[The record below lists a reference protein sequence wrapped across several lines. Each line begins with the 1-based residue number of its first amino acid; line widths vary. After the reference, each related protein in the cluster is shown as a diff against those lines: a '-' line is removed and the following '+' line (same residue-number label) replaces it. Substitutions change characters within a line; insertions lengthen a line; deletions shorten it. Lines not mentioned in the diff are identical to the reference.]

1 MNRFQPTLTL
11 LASALMLSAC
21 NVPRMPGSLN
31 FPKEA
36 PSSTSAGTSADPNQP
51 PSEPQR
57 LQVGALPPAL
67 TPQRQTVSVS
77 PSGSNAVDGKAADE
91 EVSIAIE
98 QTPLPMFVQILY
110 GNVLKR
116 PYSMDA
122 AVSARTDPVT
132 FKSSKPLSKRRL
144 NELSANL
151 LRSYGLGVEDLDGVI
166 RVTAQSS
173 AGVNSTRLTV
183 GRQVPDSASGLS
195 QVHQYVELE
204 YVKNSEMVQWL
215 RQILG
220 QRVQLQEDNARNAFL
235 LSGSATEIRAAI
247 TLIESF
253 DQPRMRGKVSA
264 RLNPA
269 YVSPV
274 DLANRLND
282 MLNAQGIAAS
292 QSVTTTQATVLLIP
306 MQGTGSVFAF
316 ATSQALLDHAV
327 RWAMEIDKPNPTG
340 TSLRGGLFTYPVK
353 YADAQALAQ
362 TLGDVLSAG
371 TTGAVPPP
379 QTTATGGA
387 APTPA
392 TRTFGRVTVNNA
404 TNTLIIKGTSADEQ
418 QQILDLLRE
427 LDRPAKSA
435 WIEVL
440 IAEVTSE
447 AKDELGVDW
456 SGNTAGVGV
465 KGALKSGSLSGGG
478 LNLSYV
484 NSASTLLARLN
495 ALSTQGKSRIVSYP
509 RVLARNGETASIRV
523 GREVPVVTSVQST
536 GVTSGT
542 NGGQLGVLQQIQYRS
557 TGVILQVRPVI
568 NSGNRLDLEVT
579 QEVSS
584 AIPTTTGVTST
595 PTITNRHI
603 ETKLSLR
610 DGSSVLLGGLIQ
622 RNDNTS
628 AGGLPGI
635 KDIPI
640 FGGLFGNW
648 SKSSD
653 DTELLVMITPYVVN
667 DDFEAE
673 QLAESV
679 RATFGTWAQEL
690 SLSRVVKERPV
701 MTPPPAPAERS
712 PQLGMPQ
719 YVPSLAMPQPQTRVP
734 GSRPTEAPADDSG
747 IISSKPLQ
755 VAPPPS
761 GPTEPPK
768 PGDKPPIEGSASK
781 QPAAPAPGPAVT
793 LPGGVKGNV
802 VTDPSVLEEV
812 KKLIKQK

>member
-1 MNRFQPTLTL
+1 MSVT
-11 LASALMLSAC
+11 
-21 NVPRMPGSLN
+21 
-31 FPKEA
+31 
-36 PSSTSAGTSADPNQP
+36 PSSSDAANTG
-51 PSEPQR
+51 
-57 LQVGALPPAL
+57 
-67 TPQRQTVSVS
+67 
-77 PSGSNAVDGKAADE
+77 AADE

-116 PYSMDA
+116 PYAMDA

-151 LRSYGLGVEDLDGVI
+151 LRSYGLGIEDLDGVI
-166 RVTAQSS
+166 RITAQNS

-183 GRQVPDSASGLS
+183 GRQVPENTGGLS

-235 LSGSATEIRAAI
+235 LSGSASEIRAAI
-247 TLIESF
+247 TLIDSF

-269 YVSPV
+269 NISPV
-274 DLANRLND
+274 DLANRLNE
-282 MLNAQGIAAS
+282 MLNAQGISAS
-292 QSVTTTQATVLLIP
+292 QTVTTAQATVLLIP

-316 ATSQALLDHAV
+316 ATSQALLDHTV
-327 RWAMEIDKPNPTG
+327 RWAMEVDKPNPAG

-371 TTGAVPPP
+371 TTGAVATP
-379 QTTATGGA
+379 QPVTGGGTA
-387 APTPA
+387 ATPA
-392 TRTFGRVTVNNA
+392 SRTFGRVTVNNA
-404 TNTLIIKGTSADEQ
+404 TNTLIVKGTSSDEQ

-465 KGALKSGSLSGGG
+465 KGPLKTGGLTGAG

-484 NSASTLLARLN
+484 NSASTLLAKLS

-536 GVTSGT
+536 GQTGGS
-542 NGGQLGVLQQIQYRS
+542 NGNQLGVLQQIQYRS

-584 AIPTTTGVTST
+584 AIPTETGVTST

-622 RNDNTS
+622 RNDNS
-628 AGGLPGI
+628 SSGGLPGV

-640 FGGLFGNW
+640 LGGLFGKW
-648 SKSSD
+648 SKTSD

-679 RATFGTWAQEL
+679 RATFGKWAQEL

-701 MTPPPAPAERS
+701 PMPPAAPAERT
-712 PQLGMPQ
+712 PQLETPQ
-719 YVPSLAMPQPQTRVP
+719 YVPSQAMPLPQTRAP
-734 GSRPTEAPADDSG
+734 ASRPAEGPPDDSG
-747 IISSKPLQ
+747 IITSKPLQ
-755 VAPPPS
+755 VAPTPS
-761 GPTEPPK
+761 LSTEPPK
-768 PGDKPPIEGSASK
+768 PGDKRPADGAASK
-781 QPAAPAPGPAVT
+781 PAPAPGPAVT
-793 LPGGVKGNV
+793 LPGGVKGNE
-802 VTDPSVLEEV
+802 VTDPAVLDEI

>member
-21 NVPRMPGSLN
+21 SLPRMPGALN
-31 FPKEA
+31 FPKDA
-36 PSSTSAGTSADPNQP
+36 PSTTSAGTSTSPNQT
-51 PSEPQR
+51 STEPQR
-57 LQVGALPPAL
+57 MQIGALPPAL
-67 TPQRQTVSVS
+67 TPQRQSVSVTPAS
-77 PSGSNAVDGKAADE
+77 SNPADGKAADE

-166 RVTAQSS
+166 RVTAQGN

-183 GRQVPDSASGLS
+183 GRQVPENTSGLS

-204 YVKNSEMVQWL
+204 YVRNSEMVQWL

-220 QRVQLQEDNARNAFL
+220 QRLQLQEDNARNAFL

-292 QSVTTTQATVLLIP
+292 QNVTTGQATVLLIP

-316 ATSQALLDHAV
+316 ATSQALLDHTL
-327 RWAMEIDKPNPTG
+327 RWAMELDKPNPTG
-340 TSLRGGLFTYPVK
+340 TNLRGGLFTYPVK

-362 TLGDVLSAG
+362 TLGDVLSSGNTSTVAPAQANVAG
-371 TTGAVPPP
+371 GS
-379 QTTATGGA
+379 A
-387 APTPA
+387 ATPA

-465 KGALKSGSLSGGG
+465 KGPLKSGGLTGSG

-628 AGGLPGI
+628 SGGLPGV

-679 RATFGTWAQEL
+679 RSTFGKWAQEL
-690 SLSRVVKERPV
+690 SLSRVVKERPAV
-701 MTPPPAPAERS
+701 TPAPTPAERT
-712 PQLGMPQ
+712 PQLEVPQ
-719 YVPSLAMPQPQTRVP
+719 YVPSQTLPQPQTRAP
-734 GSRPTEAPADDSG
+734 ASRPIEGPPDDSG

-755 VAPPPS
+755 VAPAPS
-761 GPTEPPK
+761 VSTEAPK
-768 PGDKPPIEGSASK
+768 PGEKPPAEGSASK
-781 QPAAPAPGPAVT
+781 PTAPAPGPAVT
-793 LPGGVKGNV
+793 LPGGVKGNQ
-802 VTDPSVLEEV
+802 VTDPAVLDEI